1 LRREARIR
9 ITFESGL
16 SVECAIDSGQSP
28 ETVRALLSSLP
39 FESEARLW
47 GEEVYFSVPFS
58 APLENPKEEVD
69 LGDVAYWP
77 EEPSL
82 CLFFGPT
89 LSSPSPNV
97 IKPYS
102 PVNVVG
108 KIIGDPKVL
117 KKVREGERV
126 RVIVVKEGD

>member
-1 LRREARIR
+1 MRRGARIR

-16 SVECAIDSGQSP
+16 SVECAIDSEQSP

-39 FESEARLW
+39 FESEAHLW
-47 GEEVYFSVPFS
+47 GEEIYFSVPFS
-58 APLENPKEEVD
+58 APPENPKEEVD

-89 LSSPSPNV
+89 LSSPGPNV

-102 PVNVVG
+102 PVNVIG

-117 KKVREGERV
+117 KKVRDGERV
-126 RVIVVKEGD
+126 GVKRL

>member
-1 LRREARIR
+1 MRGGARIR

-16 SVECAIDSGQSP
+16 SVECIIYLDQSP
-28 ETVRALLSSLP
+28 ETARALLSSLP
-39 FESEARLW
+39 FESEAHLW

-58 APLENPKEEVD
+58 APPENPKEVVD

-82 CLFFGPT
+82 CLFFGQT
-89 LSSPSPNV
+89 LSSPSPDV

-108 KIIGDPKVL
+108 KIIGDPKAL

-126 RVIVVKEGD
+126 RVEGLSP

>member
-1 LRREARIR
+1 LEERARIR

-16 SVECAIDSGQSP
+16 SVECAIDLDQNP
-28 ETVRALLSSLP
+28 ETAKALLSSLP
-39 FESEARLW
+39 FESEAHLW
-47 GEEVYFSVPFS
+47 GEEVYFSLPFS
-58 APLENPKEEVD
+58 VPLENPKEVVD

-89 LSSPSPNV
+89 LSSPSPDV

-108 KIIGDPKVL
+108 KIVGDPKVL
-117 KKVREGERV
+117 KKVREGEKV
-126 RVIVVKEGD
+126 RVERS

>member
-1 LRREARIR
+1 MRREARIR

-77 EEPSL
+77 EEPLALPVLRADPLEPQPKRHKALQPSQ
-82 CLFFGPT
+82 CRRQDNWGPQG
-89 LSSPSPNV
+89 LEES
-97 IKPYS
+97 
-102 PVNVVG
+102 
-108 KIIGDPKVL
+108 
-117 KKVREGERV
+117 
-126 RVIVVKEGD
+126 